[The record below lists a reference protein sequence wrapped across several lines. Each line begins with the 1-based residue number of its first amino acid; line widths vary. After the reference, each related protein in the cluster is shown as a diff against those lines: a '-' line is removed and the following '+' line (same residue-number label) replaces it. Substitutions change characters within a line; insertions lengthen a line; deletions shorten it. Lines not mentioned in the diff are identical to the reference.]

1 MYPEGPRA
9 GRHLLDHPEQRARR
23 PAPAKILADA
33 DQGDEGALKPVGPVR
48 EDAGDLARLLDDE
61 QVVALGVRA
70 DERARALGADDLR
83 RQRHDGRQVSRLRVP
98 NPHADRNAPSARFTT
113 GSSPSTTV

>member
-1 MYPEGPRA
+1 EDAGA
-9 GRHLLDHPEQRARR
+9 GRDLLDHPVER
-23 PAPAKILADA
+23 PRDAVPAQLLAHGDEP
-33 DQGDEGALKPVGPVR
+33 DEGALKPVGPVR
-48 EDAGDLARLLDDE
+48 EEAGDLARLLSDE
-61 QVVALGVRA
+61 QVVALGVGA

-113 GSSPSTTV
+113 GFSPSTTE